1 MKHRIIIAGIFLLG
15 YLIIFSSNICLAA
28 NDDILDSKDI
38 NSEPLQL
45 IDLPTTLRLAG
56 ANNLDIKIA
65 REKLKQAEAANEAA
79 TLKFFPWLEPEV
91 LFRDHQHLIQD
102 TTGNIIEA
110 SQRTKAASVILT
122 GSIDVGDDIFNKL
135 VTKQLNSAAYEG
147 MQSQK
152 NDSLLSAA
160 DGYFDLVNAEAL
172 VGVQEESLRISQS
185 YERQIKEAV
194 EIGIT
199 NKENWLQVKV
209 QTHLYQIALAQAEQN
224 LREAAA
230 KLAEIL
236 HLDPSVMLTPL
247 DPQPLELKLLPQ
259 EMDLQKFIKI
269 ALANRPELTQSH
281 HEIKAANHYRQE
293 VTYGPLIPTVNL
305 FVNDGSLGGGPYGH
319 DRSMGNTQNRLVSLN
334 WRIGPGGLFDYSM
347 IHDATA
353 KLHQTLLG
361 NAKLHDD
368 IIRQVVDS
376 HTAVMTTREQTV
388 LARQN
393 LILAQRAYHL
403 ARERKQF
410 GVAEVLEAIKMMQD
424 LNNAR
429 AEYVVTITSTN
440 EAQYQFI
447 YSIANIGDEPDA
459 LH

>member
-1 MKHRIIIAGIFLLG
+1 
-15 YLIIFSSNICLAA
+15 
-28 NDDILDSKDI
+28 
-38 NSEPLQL
+38 
-45 IDLPTTLRLAG
+45 
-56 ANNLDIKIA
+56 
-65 REKLKQAEAANEAA
+65 
-79 TLKFFPWLEPEV
+79 
-91 LFRDHQHLIQD
+91 
-102 TTGNIIEA
+102 
-110 SQRTKAASVILT
+110 
-122 GSIDVGDDIFNKL
+122 
-135 VTKQLNSAAYEG
+135 
-147 MQSQK
+147 
-152 NDSLLSAA
+152 
-160 DGYFDLVNAEAL
+160 
-172 VGVQEESLRISQS
+172 
-185 YERQIKEAV
+185 
-194 EIGIT
+194 
-199 NKENWLQVKV
+199 
-209 QTHLYQIALAQAEQN
+209 
-224 LREAAA
+224 
-230 KLAEIL
+230 
-236 HLDPSVMLTPL
+236 
-247 DPQPLELKLLPQ
+247 
-259 EMDLQKFIKI
+259 
-269 ALANRPELTQSH
+269 
-281 HEIKAANHYRQE
+281 
-293 VTYGPLIPTVNL
+293 
-305 FVNDGSLGGGPYGH
+305 
-319 DRSMGNTQNRLVSLN
+319 
-334 WRIGPGGLFDYSM
+334 M